1 MICQTDNCKE
11 DAFYA
16 VQNKIH
22 NLTQI
27 FNFKYL
33 CQVCYKQEKEA
44 K

>member
-1 MICQTDNCKE
+1 MICQNKE
-11 DAFYA
+11 CENDALYA
-16 VQNKIH
+16 VQDKIH

-33 CQVCYKQEKEA
+33 CKEHYEDV